1 MQRLPLSARP
11 AGELFEDER
20 RAVGHQDYQVVA
32 RGAGDRLPCRLDL
45 VEDDVDLAIAATAG
59 RDRACEQIG
68 DLAAAATAWVVVLAD
83 DDLVEGAR
91 SQAAEGVDVV
101 VAPVAR

>member
-1 MQRLPLSARP
+1 MQRLSPSARP
-11 AGELFEDER
+11 AGELLEDER
-20 RAVGHQDYQVVA
+20 RAVGHQDDEIVA

-45 VEDDVDLAIAATAG
+45 VEDDVDLAIAASTG

-83 DDLVEGAR
+83 DDLVESAR
-91 SQAAEGVDVV
+91 RQAAKSVDVV
-101 VAPVAR
+101 V